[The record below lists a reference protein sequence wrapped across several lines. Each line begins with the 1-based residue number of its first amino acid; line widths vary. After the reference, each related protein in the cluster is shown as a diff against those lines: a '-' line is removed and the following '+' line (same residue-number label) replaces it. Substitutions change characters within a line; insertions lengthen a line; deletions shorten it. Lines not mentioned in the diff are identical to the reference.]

1 MFQKIVGVIK
11 SVFNILHSTKR
22 ELLSFKFILIQ
33 YSITLHSEENI
44 MAVRGNSIIKGI
56 EVSEIISLLNRAY
69 ADEWLAYYQ
78 YFIEAKVTKGIMK
91 DAVVSELTL
100 HAADELRHA
109 TMVADRILQL
119 GGTPLLNPQEWFKQT
134 NCGYDEPKDF
144 DVVAILQDSIKGEQC
159 AISTYASIADI
170 VKDKDII
177 TYNMVSQILADEVEH
192 EEDLQALHDD
202 IAEFIFTIKKS
213 IG

>member
-1 MFQKIVGVIK
+1 
-11 SVFNILHSTKR
+11 
-22 ELLSFKFILIQ
+22 
-33 YSITLHSEENI
+33 

-56 EVSEIISLLNRAY
+56 EISEIINLLNKAY

-78 YFIEAKVTKGIMK
+78 YFIESKVTKGIMK
-91 DAVVSELTL
+91 DAVVAELTL

-109 TMVADRILQL
+109 TMVADRIIQL

-134 NCGYDEPKDF
+134 NCGYDAPTNF

-159 AISTYASIADI
+159 AISTYSSIADI
-170 VKDKDII
+170 LKDKDII

-192 EEDLQALHDD
+192 EEDLQSLHDD
-202 IAEFIFTIKKS
+202 ISEFVDDLKKS
-213 IG
+213 MQ